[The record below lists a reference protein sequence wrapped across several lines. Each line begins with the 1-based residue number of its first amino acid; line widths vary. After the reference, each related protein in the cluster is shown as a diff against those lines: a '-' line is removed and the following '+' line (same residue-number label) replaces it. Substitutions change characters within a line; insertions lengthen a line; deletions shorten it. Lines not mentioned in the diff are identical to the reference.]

1 MERIRVCVVQPL
13 LWAIGWRQRCASS
26 SHPEDLGPHSP
37 WRACVLPA
45 GWLIARS
52 SLRNCPWTR
61 EAALLRGQVDVVP
74 DPMPPSGISL
84 KSRSSFRA
92 PHGIGLDFCG
102 HCFTVSAPLCP
113 IPLPSFAFSSCAQ
126 QDTPINFRLRVCFH
140 GAPLGKLVPGVILG
154 NRIWGMM
161 PPTEWQ

>member
-1 MERIRVCVVQPL
+1 MNKDMERIRVCVVQPL

-26 SHPEDLGPHSP
+26 SHPDDLGPHSP
-37 WRACVLPA
+37 QRAGVLPA

-61 EAALLRGQVDVVP
+61 EAALLQGWADAVP
-74 DPMPPSGISL
+74 DSMPPSGIPL

-102 HCFTVSAPLCP
+102 HCIIVQCSPLPRSTSLICFQQLCP
-113 IPLPSFAFSSCAQ
+113 TGHPHKLPSRSLFPRS
-126 QDTPINFRLRVCFH
+126 PPMKV
-140 GAPLGKLVPGVILG
+140 GARCHPRK
-154 NRIWGMM
+154 
-161 PPTEWQ
+161 